1 MNEDSGVGV
10 FLSGNRISDMRPK
23 EVFACVAVVRLQC
36 DPCHGC
42 RVERFGGKRACDV
55 LRNGKVLE
63 IDADER
69 LAFVQWEGE
78 KRGWWYL
85 KDLKILGYLFAT
97 NVKKT
102 RVPEELIEGALWR

>member
-1 MNEDSGVGV
+1 MKRHALPVAWNGHRV
-10 FLSGNRISDMRPK
+10 FWG
-23 EVFACVAVVRLQC
+23 E
-36 DPCHGC
+36 
-42 RVERFGGKRACDV
+42 
-55 LRNGKVLE
+55 
-63 IDADER
+63 
-69 LAFVQWEGE
+69 WEGE